1 MNYLN
6 KLRYYYPNWE
16 FVLNTFFGDGYKVY
30 QVMPFDSI
38 IVTAGAPLYHK
49 LWWRR
54 IKIEVGWYSI
64 GRRCK

>member
-16 FVLNTFFGDGYKVY
+16 FVPNTFFGDGYKVY

-38 IVTAGAPLYHK
+38 IVTAGAPLSQA
-49 LWWRR
+49 LMAQN
-54 IKIEVGWYSI
+54 
-64 GRRCK
+64 